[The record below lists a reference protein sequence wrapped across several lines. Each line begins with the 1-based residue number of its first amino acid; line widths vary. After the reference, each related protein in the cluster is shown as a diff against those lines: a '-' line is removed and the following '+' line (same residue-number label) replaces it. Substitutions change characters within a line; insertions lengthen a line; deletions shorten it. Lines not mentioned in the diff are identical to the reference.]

1 MNKSI
6 KVILGSIYLAILITF
21 LYFLF
26 LNFDIS
32 RIDDFT
38 YYKTIQLNIDEI
50 LGDNLIF
57 NLMLFFGFSIVW
69 VILLGFGSP
78 LLLLSGILFG
88 KWIGTFISSIS
99 ISIGALCLY
108 IIASFF
114 FSDLINSLLRER
126 FAKFIK
132 RFKKN
137 EFNYFLIFRLSGGL
151 GIPFFL
157 QNTFPVLFN
166 IEKKN
171 YFFATLIGFLPHFFV
186 WNAIGAGINKFIKES
201 DSFNFLNLIMSKEIY
216 IPIFIF
222 IILIIISSIIK
233 TKFFND

>member
-1 MNKSI
+1 MNKNI

-38 YYKTIQLNIDEI
+38 YYKKINLNIDEI
-50 LGDNLIF
+50 IGDNLIF
-57 NLMLFFGFSIVW
+57 NLMLFSVFSIVW

-157 QNTFPVLFN
+157 QNVFPVLFN

>member
-1 MNKSI
+1 MNKNI

-26 LNFDIS
+26 SNFDIS

-50 LGDNLIF
+50 IGDNLIF
-57 NLMLFFGFSIVW
+57 NLMLFFVFSIVW

-88 KWIGTFISSIS
+88 KWTGTFISTIS
-99 ISIGALCLY
+99 ISIGTLCLY

-126 FAKFIK
+126 FSKFIK

-137 EFNYFLIFRLSGGL
+137 EFNYFLIFRLSGGF

-166 IEKKN
+166 IKKKN

-186 WNAIGAGINKFIKES
+186 WNSIGAGINKFIKEA
-201 DSFNFLNLIMSKEIY
+201 DSFNFLNLIISKEIY

>member
-1 MNKSI
+1 MNKNI

-26 LNFDIS
+26 SNFDIS

-50 LGDNLIF
+50 IGDNLIF
-57 NLMLFFGFSIVW
+57 NLMLFFVFSIVW

-88 KWIGTFISSIS
+88 KWTGTFISTIS
-99 ISIGALCLY
+99 ISIGTLCLY

-166 IEKKN
+166 IKKKN

-186 WNAIGAGINKFIKES
+186 WNSIGAGINKFIKEA
-201 DSFNFLNLIMSKEIY
+201 DSFNFLNLIISKEIY